1 MTHTQNLYF
10 MLKHYNNQI
19 MLSVIYL
26 QNKQVYNFYVLF
38 LKFIYEIIINSLK
51 QWLNVKRIILCR
63 IGLLSSL
70 NNSASSLRGIAR
82 QARWGIA
89 MGYFHNS
96 GDAAAIWWR
105 AAAQKIWFESKQLR
119 FKLKLDFIILGW
131 IQTVTTIIH

>member
-1 MTHTQNLYF
+1 
-10 MLKHYNNQI
+10 
-19 MLSVIYL
+19 
-26 QNKQVYNFYVLF
+26 
-38 LKFIYEIIINSLK
+38 
-51 QWLNVKRIILCR
+51 
-63 IGLLSSL
+63 
-70 NNSASSLRGIAR
+70 
-82 QARWGIA
+82 